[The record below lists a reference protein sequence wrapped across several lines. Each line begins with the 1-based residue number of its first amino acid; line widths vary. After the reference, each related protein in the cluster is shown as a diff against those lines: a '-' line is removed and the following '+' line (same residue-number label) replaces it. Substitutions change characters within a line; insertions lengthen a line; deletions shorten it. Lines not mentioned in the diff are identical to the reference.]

1 MRRTTDDIAVNEQ
14 NKIRKI
20 AFLGTPGF
28 AVPSLKMLIARG
40 YEIEVF
46 TQPDRPKDRGHALA
60 APEVKIAALEAGLP
74 VHQFERIRREEGVNA
89 LRAFAPDLMVTAAFG
104 QLLSEENLSIP
115 KYGCVNV
122 HGSLLPLYRGAS
134 PIQTAI
140 IKGEKVTGVTTML
153 TSLGMDEGDI
163 LLKKETEIGENET
176 YGELYAR
183 LAELGAELLLE
194 TVDAL
199 EAGTLTRTAQD
210 GTLATYCRPIKKQDA
225 MIDFALPTQRI
236 HDLVRGL
243 APAPC
248 AFAVLAGQN
257 VRILKTKPI
266 REPSDF
272 PKADLSA
279 FTAAVPG
286 ECVAASPKQGLAVKT
301 GDGFIEIVELQFPGG
316 KPMAAKAALNGK
328 KLLGCVFERPEGV

>member
-14 NKIRKI
+14 NTIRKI

-28 AVPSLKMLIARG
+28 AVPSLKMLIRKG

-60 APEVKIAALEAGLP
+60 APEVKLAALEAGLP

-115 KYGCVNV
+115 KYGCINV
-122 HGSLLPLYRGAS
+122 HGSLLPAYRGAS

-153 TSLGMDEGDI
+153 TSLGMDTGDI

-176 YGELYAR
+176 YGELSER
-183 LAELGAELLLE
+183 LAVLGAELLLK
-194 TVDAL
+194 TLDLL
-199 EAGTLTRTAQD
+199 ENGTLTRVPQD
-210 GTLATYCRPIKKQDA
+210 PEAATVCHLLTKEDA
-225 MIDFALPTQRI
+225 HIDCAKSAKTV
-236 HDLVRGL
+236 HDLVRGTN
-243 APAPC
+243 PWPC
-248 AFAVLAGQN
+248 AYALLDGQPLKLFETRRTEASFPDAPGTLRERDGKLYLCCADGALEVLSLQ
-257 VRILKTKPI
+257 
-266 REPSDF
+266 
-272 PKADLSA
+272 
-279 FTAAVPG
+279 
-286 ECVAASPKQGLAVKT
+286 AS
-301 GDGFIEIVELQFPGG
+301 
-316 KPMAAKAALNGK
+316 GK
-328 KLLGCVFERPEGV
+328 KRMDAATFLRGCPLDGKTVC